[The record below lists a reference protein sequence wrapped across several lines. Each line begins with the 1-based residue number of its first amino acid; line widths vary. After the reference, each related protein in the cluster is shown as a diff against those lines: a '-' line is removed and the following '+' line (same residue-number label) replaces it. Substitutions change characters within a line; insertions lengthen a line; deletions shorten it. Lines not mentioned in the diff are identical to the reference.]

1 MKLILQ
7 CHGLSR
13 VTESLQFM
21 PIFKLLWEFD
31 FSFHLRWG
39 TLSSVCAWY
48 STVPDSSL
56 LTTNKINIL
65 LLRPR
70 LMLATERGSS
80 ETWWAAWPRIQPKG
94 SVSALRGS
102 CSQLEMVDGLLNC
115 QNCVLLS
122 KCINSALK
130 NRAKIFFF
138 WVDFQCQTV

>member
-1 MKLILQ
+1 MGYPELQRAFNLCLSLSYSGNLIS
-7 CHGLSR
+7 HF
-13 VTESLQFM
+13 T
-21 PIFKLLWEFD
+21 W
-31 FSFHLRWG
+31 WG

-80 ETWWAAWPRIQPKG
+80 ETWWAAWPRVQPKG

-102 CSQLEMVDGLLNC
+102 CSQLEMVNGLLNC

-122 KCINSALK
+122 KCMYPALK
-130 NRAKIFFF
+130 NRAKIFFS
-138 WVDFQCQTV
+138 